1 MKKNYSG
8 AEALVLQV
16 TRAHICEAFMTWAG
30 MEDIDSEPSCLSLPE
45 KSASHQE
52 KIAFVEEN
60 IGRFVDKYCMV
71 HADVEEAWALD
82 EEQRQ
87 SLREDGNRLHA
98 NQTAAGAPQDLY
110 TPGIMLSI
118 NTISRLVIQMSPLI
132 IIFMP
137 LLNCAPRCH
146 E

>member
-60 IGRFVDKYCMV
+60 IGSFVDKYCMV

-82 EEQRQ
+82 EEQSLSERMEIDYMPTRQ
-87 SLREDGNRLHA
+87 LQVHHKICIHQVSCYQLT
-98 NQTAAGAPQDLY
+98 QYPDL
-110 TPGIMLSI
+110 
-118 NTISRLVIQMSPLI
+118 
-132 IIFMP
+132 
-137 LLNCAPRCH
+137 
-146 E
+146 